1 MVNGWLANL
10 NPAICS
16 LLAHFLHSF
25 LRFFRVPICWVTS
38 DLKLFVFSP
47 FAIQLFANS
56 ILQTEFSKFVQF
68 PKMSEQKQGE
78 SGRSFCSK
86 ELLEHI
92 PIR

>member
-16 LLAHFLHSF
+16 LLGNFLHPF
-25 LRFFRVPICWVTS
+25 LQFRAAICWVTS

-47 FAIQLFANS
+47 FAIQLFANP
-56 ILQTEFSKFVQF
+56 ILQMEFSKFVQF